1 MLRHYVRREPQE
13 GKQRQKEM
21 EYYNKILCVTF
32 AELTGGR
39 DPVMKANTLKCNVQR
54 SNIACARRG
63 GGEGTQALYVW
74 SSIPEKYRRRFVAT
88 YGDPEEKM
96 REAMT
101 KASIKIDAKAREYYE
116 AYTYMDKDGQE
127 RHLTEKMIEEYTI
140 NASVLGELEK
150 MAARRQAIRS
160 SLNAPMSGAWDLI
173 LDSSERMRESYG
185 HTLPGTLARLKTRL
199 KAWKSDGYQSVVSG
213 KLGNTSA
220 LKITGDFLKL
230 IVALKRSKVPVYT
243 DAQLFEKANEIA
255 EERGWKPIRSL
266 SGMKKWLN
274 SPSVE
279 PLWYDAVY
287 GEQAARQ
294 RYGRKHKT
302 ALPTRRD
309 TLWYGDG
316 TKLNL
321 YYRDEQGKV
330 RTTQVYE
337 VIDAMSEVLLGYCI
351 SDTEDYEAQYHAYR
365 MAIQKSGHKPYEI
378 VYDNQG
384 GHKKLDSDGFI
395 GKICRVHRPT
405 QPYNGESKTIESVF
419 GRFQAQVLHKD
430 WRFTGQNVTAKKA
443 SSRPNVEF
451 IEANKDSLYTLE
463 ELKDAYAAAR
473 KEWNEGV
480 HPATGERRIDMYE
493 KSVNEET
500 QEVTLHDMVD
510 MFWVFTKRMATFTDQ
525 GLQVTVKGEKRQ
537 YEVCSS
543 PGVPDHEWRRKHTYE
558 RFIVAYDPYDFASI
572 RLYTKG
578 TDGSLRFERT
588 AEPYILIHRALQDQQ
603 GTGDAKFIRQEQE
616 ANLQDR
622 IERTVEGRTI
632 AAEHGTDAEQ
642 QGLHSPKLK
651 GTTAAVQRQIDHRM
665 ERYSQPPEQYQ
676 LGRHT
681 KSLSLDDWLDVMDG
695 GDDGD
700 TPRIPL
706 PMEKKIA
713 SKL

>member
-1 MLRHYVRREPQE
+1 
-13 GKQRQKEM
+13 
-21 EYYNKILCVTF
+21 
-32 AELTGGR
+32 
-39 DPVMKANTLKCNVQR
+39 
-54 SNIACARRG
+54 
-63 GGEGTQALYVW
+63 
-74 SSIPEKYRRRFVAT
+74 
-88 YGDPEEKM
+88 
-96 REAMT
+96 MT

-199 KAWKSDGYQSVVSG
+199 KAWKADGYQSVVSG
-213 KLGNTSA
+213 KLGNSSA

-603 GTGDAKFIRQEQE
+603 GTDDAKFIRQEQE

-622 IERTVEGRTI
+622 IERTVAGRTI

-681 KSLSLDDWLDVMDG
+681 KSLSLDDWLDVMEG

>member
-140 NASVLGELEK
+140 NASVLVELEK

-199 KAWKSDGYQSVVSG
+199 KAWKADGYQSVVSG
-213 KLGNTSA
+213 KLGNSSA

-274 SPSVE
+274 SPAVE

-525 GLQVTVKGEKRQ
+525 GLQVTIKGEKRQ

-603 GTGDAKFIRQEQE
+603 GTDDAKFIRQEQE

-622 IERTVEGRTI
+622 IERTVAGRTI

-651 GTTAAVQRQIDHRM
+651 GTTASVQRQIDHRM

-681 KSLSLDDWLDVMDG
+681 KSLSLDDWLDVMEG

>member
-173 LDSSERMRESYG
+173 LDSAERMRESYG

-199 KAWKSDGYQSVVSG
+199 KAWKADGYQSVVSG
-213 KLGNTSA
+213 KLGNSSA

-525 GLQVTVKGEKRQ
+525 GLQVTIKGEKRQ

-603 GTGDAKFIRQEQE
+603 GTDDAKFIRQEQE

-622 IERTVEGRTI
+622 IERTVAGRTI

-681 KSLSLDDWLDVMDG
+681 KSLSLDDWLDVMEG

>member
-199 KAWKSDGYQSVVSG
+199 KAWKADGYQSVVSG
-213 KLGNTSA
+213 KLGNSSA

-266 SGMKKWLN
+266 SGMKKWLT

-525 GLQVTVKGEKRQ
+525 GLQVTIKGEKRQ

-603 GTGDAKFIRQEQE
+603 GTDDAKFIRQEQE

-622 IERTVEGRTI
+622 IERTVAGRTI

-651 GTTAAVQRQIDHRM
+651 GTSAAVQRQIDHRM

-681 KSLSLDDWLDVMDG
+681 KSLSLDDWLDVMEG

>member
-1 MLRHYVRREPQE
+1 MLHHYVRREPQE

-39 DPVMKANTLKCNVQR
+39 DPMMKANTLKCNVQR
-54 SNIACARRG
+54 CNIACARRG

-199 KAWKSDGYQSVVSG
+199 KAWKADGYQSVVSG
-213 KLGNTSA
+213 KLGNSSA

-537 YEVCSS
+537 YEVYSS

-603 GTGDAKFIRQEQE
+603 GTDDAKFIRQEQE

-681 KSLSLDDWLDVMDG
+681 KSLSLDDWLDVMEG

>member
-13 GKQRQKEM
+13 GKQITEM

-199 KAWKSDGYQSVVSG
+199 KAWKADGYQSVVSG
-213 KLGNTSA
+213 KLGNSSA

-274 SPSVE
+274 SPAVE

-473 KEWNEGV
+473 KEWNEGR

-558 RFIVAYDPYDFASI
+558 RFVVAYDPYDFASI

-603 GTGDAKFIRQEQE
+603 GTDDAKFIRQEQE

-622 IERTVEGRTI
+622 IERTVAGRTI

-681 KSLSLDDWLDVMDG
+681 KSLSLDDWLDVIEG
-695 GDDGD
+695 RTEDDEK
-700 TPRIPL
+700 RIPIAT
-706 PMEKKIA
+706 EKKIA

>member
-1 MLRHYVRREPQE
+1 MPHHYVRREPQE

-199 KAWKSDGYQSVVSG
+199 KAWKADGYQSVVSG
-213 KLGNTSA
+213 KLGNSSA

-443 SSRPNVEF
+443 SSKPNVEF

-473 KEWNEGV
+473 KEWNEGR

-525 GLQVTVKGEKRQ
+525 GLQVTIKGEKRQ

-603 GTGDAKFIRQEQE
+603 GTDDAKFIRQEQE

-622 IERTVEGRTI
+622 IERTVAGRTI

-665 ERYSQPPEQYQ
+665 ERYSQPPETYQ
-676 LGRHT
+676 LGRRT
-681 KSLSLDDWLDVMDG
+681 KEVSLEDWLDVIEGRTEDEK
-695 GDDGD
+695 
-700 TPRIPL
+700 RIPIAT
-706 PMEKKIA
+706 EKKIA
-713 SKL
+713 AKL

>member
-54 SNIACARRG
+54 CNIACARRG

-127 RHLTEKMIEEYTI
+127 RHLTEKMMEEYTI

-160 SLNAPMSGAWDLI
+160 SLNAPMSSAWDLI

-213 KLGNTSA
+213 KLGNSSA

-243 DAQLFEKANEIA
+243 DAQLLEKANEIA

-525 GLQVTVKGEKRQ
+525 GLQVTIKGEKRQ

-603 GTGDAKFIRQEQE
+603 GTDDAKFIRQEQE

-622 IERTVEGRTI
+622 IERTVAGRTI

-676 LGRHT
+676 FGRHT
-681 KSLSLDDWLDVMDG
+681 KSLSLDDWLDVMEG

>member
-54 SNIACARRG
+54 CNIACARRG

-199 KAWKSDGYQSVVSG
+199 KAWKADGYQSVVSG
-213 KLGNTSA
+213 KLGNSSA

-266 SGMKKWLN
+266 SGMKKWLT

-525 GLQVTVKGEKRQ
+525 GLQVTIKGEKRQ

-603 GTGDAKFIRQEQE
+603 GTDDAKFIRQEQE

-622 IERTVEGRTI
+622 IERTVAGRTI

-681 KSLSLDDWLDVMDG
+681 KSLSLDDWLDVMEG

>member
-32 AELTGGR
+32 AELTGGVE
-39 DPVMKANTLKCNVQR
+39 PVMKASTLRQNVCR

-213 KLGNTSA
+213 KLGNSSA

-243 DAQLFEKANEIA
+243 DAQLFERANEIA

-525 GLQVTVKGEKRQ
+525 GLQVTIKGEKRQ
-537 YEVCSS
+537 YEVFST
-543 PGVPDHEWRRKHTYE
+543 PGVPDHAWRRKHTYE
-558 RFIVAYDPYDFASI
+558 RFVVAYDPYDFASI

-578 TDGSLRFERT
+578 ADGSLRFERT
-588 AEPYILIHRALQDQQ
+588 AEPYVVIHRALQDQQ
-603 GTGDAKFIRQEQE
+603 ETEDAKFIRQEHE

-622 IERTVEGRTI
+622 IERTVAGRTI
-632 AAEHGTDAEQ
+632 AAEHGMDAEQ
-642 QGLHSPKLK
+642 QGLNSPKLK

-681 KSLSLDDWLDVMDG
+681 KSLSLDDWLDVIEG
-695 GDDGD
+695 GTEDEK
-700 TPRIPL
+700 RIPL
-706 PMEKKIA
+706 LPEKKIA

>member
-54 SNIACARRG
+54 CNIACARRG

-199 KAWKSDGYQSVVSG
+199 KAWKADGYQSVVSG
-213 KLGNTSA
+213 KLGNSSA

-255 EERGWKPIRSL
+255 EERGWTPIRSL

-525 GLQVTVKGEKRQ
+525 GLQVTIKGEKRQ

-603 GTGDAKFIRQEQE
+603 GTDDAKFIRQEQE

-632 AAEHGTDAEQ
+632 AAEHGMDAEQ

-681 KSLSLDDWLDVMDG
+681 KSLSLDDWLDVMEG

>member
-1 MLRHYVRREPQE
+1 M
-13 GKQRQKEM
+13 
-21 EYYNKILCVTF
+21 
-32 AELTGGR
+32 
-39 DPVMKANTLKCNVQR
+39 
-54 SNIACARRG
+54 
-63 GGEGTQALYVW
+63 
-74 SSIPEKYRRRFVAT
+74 
-88 YGDPEEKM
+88 
-96 REAMT
+96 
-101 KASIKIDAKAREYYE
+101 
-116 AYTYMDKDGQE
+116 
-127 RHLTEKMIEEYTI
+127 
-140 NASVLGELEK
+140 LGELEK

-199 KAWKSDGYQSVVSG
+199 KAWKADGYQSVVSG
-213 KLGNTSA
+213 KLGNSSA

-243 DAQLFEKANEIA
+243 DAQLFEKANETA

-510 MFWVFTKRMATFTDQ
+510 MFWVFTKRLATFTDQ

-603 GTGDAKFIRQEQE
+603 GTDDAKFIRQEQE

-622 IERTVEGRTI
+622 IERTVAGRTI

-681 KSLSLDDWLDVMDG
+681 KSLSLDDWLDVMEG

>member
-1 MLRHYVRREPQE
+1 MLRHCVRREPQE

-54 SNIACARRG
+54 CNIACARRG

-96 REAMT
+96 REVMT

-213 KLGNTSA
+213 KLGNSSA

-243 DAQLFEKANEIA
+243 DAQLFEKANETA

-274 SPSVE
+274 SPAVE

-525 GLQVTVKGEKRQ
+525 GLQVTIKGEKRQ

-603 GTGDAKFIRQEQE
+603 GTDDAKFIRQEQE

-622 IERTVEGRTI
+622 IERTVAGRTI

-681 KSLSLDDWLDVMDG
+681 KSLSLDDWLDVMEG

>member
-140 NASVLGELEK
+140 NASVLGELQK

-199 KAWKSDGYQSVVSG
+199 KAWKADGYQSVVSG
-213 KLGNTSA
+213 KLGNSSA

-337 VIDAMSEVLLGYCI
+337 VIDAMSEMLLGYCI

-473 KEWNEGV
+473 KEWNEGR

-525 GLQVTVKGEKRQ
+525 GLQVTIKGEKRQ
-537 YEVCSS
+537 YEVFST
-543 PGVPDHEWRRKHTYE
+543 PGVPDHAWRRKHTYE
-558 RFIVAYDPYDFASI
+558 RFVVAYDPYDFASI

-603 GTGDAKFIRQEQE
+603 GTDDAKFIRQEQE

-622 IERTVEGRTI
+622 IERTVAGRTI

-681 KSLSLDDWLDVMDG
+681 KSLSLDDWLDVMEG

>member
-54 SNIACARRG
+54 CNIACARRG

-199 KAWKSDGYQSVVSG
+199 KAWKSDGFQSVVSG
-213 KLGNTSA
+213 KLGNSSA

-243 DAQLFEKANEIA
+243 DAQLFEKANETA

-274 SPSVE
+274 SPAVE

-473 KEWNEGV
+473 KEWNEGL

-525 GLQVTVKGEKRQ
+525 GLQVTIKGEKRQ

-603 GTGDAKFIRQEQE
+603 GTDDAKFIRQEQE

-622 IERTVEGRTI
+622 IERTVAGRTI

-651 GTTAAVQRQIDHRM
+651 GTSAAVQRQIDHRM

-681 KSLSLDDWLDVMDG
+681 KSLSLDDWLDVMEG

>member
-54 SNIACARRG
+54 CNIACARRG

-199 KAWKSDGYQSVVSG
+199 KAWKADGYQSVVSG
-213 KLGNTSA
+213 KLGNSSA

-274 SPSVE
+274 SPAVE

-473 KEWNEGV
+473 KEWNEGR

-525 GLQVTVKGEKRQ
+525 GLQVTIKGEKRQ

-603 GTGDAKFIRQEQE
+603 GTDDAKFIRQEQE

-622 IERTVEGRTI
+622 IERTVAGRTI

-681 KSLSLDDWLDVMDG
+681 KSLSLDDWLDVMEG

>member
-1 MLRHYVRREPQE
+1 MLRHCVRREPQE

-54 SNIACARRG
+54 CNIACARRG

-213 KLGNTSA
+213 KLGNSSA

-525 GLQVTVKGEKRQ
+525 GLQVTIKGEKRQ

-603 GTGDAKFIRQEQE
+603 GTDDAKFIRQEQE

-622 IERTVEGRTI
+622 IERTVAGRTI

-681 KSLSLDDWLDVMDG
+681 KSLSLDDWLDVMEG

>member
-1 MLRHYVRREPQE
+1 M
-13 GKQRQKEM
+13 
-21 EYYNKILCVTF
+21 
-32 AELTGGR
+32 
-39 DPVMKANTLKCNVQR
+39 
-54 SNIACARRG
+54 
-63 GGEGTQALYVW
+63 
-74 SSIPEKYRRRFVAT
+74 
-88 YGDPEEKM
+88 
-96 REAMT
+96 
-101 KASIKIDAKAREYYE
+101 
-116 AYTYMDKDGQE
+116 
-127 RHLTEKMIEEYTI
+127 
-140 NASVLGELEK
+140 
-150 MAARRQAIRS
+150 
-160 SLNAPMSGAWDLI
+160 
-173 LDSSERMRESYG
+173 
-185 HTLPGTLARLKTRL
+185 
-199 KAWKSDGYQSVVSG
+199 
-213 KLGNTSA
+213 
-220 LKITGDFLKL
+220 
-230 IVALKRSKVPVYT
+230 
-243 DAQLFEKANEIA
+243 
-255 EERGWKPIRSL
+255 
-266 SGMKKWLN
+266 
-274 SPSVE
+274 
-279 PLWYDAVY
+279 
-287 GEQAARQ
+287 
-294 RYGRKHKT
+294 
-302 ALPTRRD
+302 
-309 TLWYGDG
+309 
-316 TKLNL
+316 
-321 YYRDEQGKV
+321 

-603 GTGDAKFIRQEQE
+603 GTDDAKFIRQEQE

-622 IERTVEGRTI
+622 IERTVAGRTI

-681 KSLSLDDWLDVMDG
+681 KSLSLDDWLDVMEG

-706 PMEKKIA
+706 LMEKKIA

>member
-199 KAWKSDGYQSVVSG
+199 KAWKADGYQSVVSG
-213 KLGNTSA
+213 KLGNSSA

-480 HPATGERRIDMYE
+480 HPATGERRIDMYDN
-493 KSVNEET
+493 SVNEET

-525 GLQVTVKGEKRQ
+525 GLQVTIKGEKRQ

-603 GTGDAKFIRQEQE
+603 GTDDAKFIRQEQE

-622 IERTVEGRTI
+622 IERTVAGRTI

-681 KSLSLDDWLDVMDG
+681 KSLSLDDWLDVMECS
-695 GDDGD
+695 DDGD

>member
-1 MLRHYVRREPQE
+1 
-13 GKQRQKEM
+13 
-21 EYYNKILCVTF
+21 
-32 AELTGGR
+32 
-39 DPVMKANTLKCNVQR
+39 
-54 SNIACARRG
+54 
-63 GGEGTQALYVW
+63 
-74 SSIPEKYRRRFVAT
+74 
-88 YGDPEEKM
+88 
-96 REAMT
+96 MT

-173 LDSSERMRESYG
+173 LDSAERMRESYG

-199 KAWKSDGYQSVVSG
+199 KAWKADGYQSVVSG
-213 KLGNTSA
+213 KLGNSSA

-493 KSVNEET
+493 NSVNEET

-525 GLQVTVKGEKRQ
+525 GLQVTIKGEKRQ

-603 GTGDAKFIRQEQE
+603 GTDDAKFIRQEQE

-622 IERTVEGRTI
+622 IERTVAGRTI

-681 KSLSLDDWLDVMDG
+681 KSLSLDDWLDVMEG

>member
-199 KAWKSDGYQSVVSG
+199 KAWKADGYQSVVSG
-213 KLGNTSA
+213 KLGNSSA

-274 SPSVE
+274 SPAVE

-525 GLQVTVKGEKRQ
+525 GLQVTIKGEKRQ

-543 PGVPDHEWRRKHTYE
+543 PGVPDHEWRRRHTYE

-603 GTGDAKFIRQEQE
+603 GTDDAKFIRQEQE

-622 IERTVEGRTI
+622 IERTVAGRTI

-681 KSLSLDDWLDVMDG
+681 KSLSLDDWLDVMEG

>member
-54 SNIACARRG
+54 CNIACARRG

-173 LDSSERMRESYG
+173 LDSAERMRESYG

-199 KAWKSDGYQSVVSG
+199 KAWKADGYQSVVSG
-213 KLGNTSA
+213 KLGNSSA

-365 MAIQKSGHKPYEI
+365 MAIQTSGHKPYEI

-473 KEWNEGV
+473 KEWNEGR

-537 YEVCSS
+537 YEVFST

-603 GTGDAKFIRQEQE
+603 GTDDAKFIRQEQE

-622 IERTVEGRTI
+622 IERTVAGRTI

-681 KSLSLDDWLDVMDG
+681 KSLSLDDWLDVMEG

-700 TPRIPL
+700 MPRIPL

>member
-1 MLRHYVRREPQE
+1 MLRHCVRREPQE

-54 SNIACARRG
+54 CNIACARRG

-199 KAWKSDGYQSVVSG
+199 KAWKADGYQSVVSG
-213 KLGNTSA
+213 KLGNSSA

-525 GLQVTVKGEKRQ
+525 GLQVTIKGEKRQ

-603 GTGDAKFIRQEQE
+603 GTDDAKFIRQEQE

-622 IERTVEGRTI
+622 IERTVAGRTI

-681 KSLSLDDWLDVMDG
+681 KSLSLDDWLDVMEG

>member
-54 SNIACARRG
+54 CNIACARRG

-199 KAWKSDGYQSVVSG
+199 KAWKADGYQSVVSG
-213 KLGNTSA
+213 KLGNSSA

-266 SGMKKWLN
+266 SGMKKWLS

-603 GTGDAKFIRQEQE
+603 GTDDAKFIRQEQE

-622 IERTVEGRTI
+622 IERTVAGRTI

-642 QGLHSPKLK
+642 QGLHSPKLR

-681 KSLSLDDWLDVMDG
+681 KSLSLDDWLDVMEG

>member
-1 MLRHYVRREPQE
+1 MLRHCVRREPQE

-54 SNIACARRG
+54 CNIACARRG

-199 KAWKSDGYQSVVSG
+199 KAWKADGYQSVVSG
-213 KLGNTSA
+213 KLGNSSA

-243 DAQLFEKANEIA
+243 DAQLFEKANETA

-274 SPSVE
+274 SPAVE

-384 GHKKLDSDGFI
+384 GHKKLDADGFI

-525 GLQVTVKGEKRQ
+525 GLQVTIKGEKRQ

-603 GTGDAKFIRQEQE
+603 GTDDAKFIRQEQE

-622 IERTVEGRTI
+622 IERTVAGRTI

-681 KSLSLDDWLDVMDG
+681 KSLSLDDWLDVMEG

>member
-1 MLRHYVRREPQE
+1 MLHHYVRREPQE

-54 SNIACARRG
+54 CNIACARRG

-173 LDSSERMRESYG
+173 LDSAERMRESYG

-199 KAWKSDGYQSVVSG
+199 KAWKADGYQSVVSG
-213 KLGNTSA
+213 KLGNSSA

-525 GLQVTVKGEKRQ
+525 GLQVTIKGEKRQ

-603 GTGDAKFIRQEQE
+603 GTDDAKFIRQEQE

-622 IERTVEGRTI
+622 IERTVAGRTI

-651 GTTAAVQRQIDHRM
+651 GTSAAVQRQIDHRM

-681 KSLSLDDWLDVMDG
+681 KSLSLDDWLDVMEG

>member
-1 MLRHYVRREPQE
+1 MLRHCVRREPQE

-54 SNIACARRG
+54 CNIACARRG

-213 KLGNTSA
+213 KLGNSSA
-220 LKITGDFLKL
+220 LKITGDFLKV

-243 DAQLFEKANEIA
+243 DAQLFDKANEEA
-255 EERGWKPIRSL
+255 EKRGWKPIRSL

-274 SPSVE
+274 SPAVE

-309 TLWYGDG
+309 SLWYGDG

-365 MAIQKSGHKPYEI
+365 MAIQTSGHKPWEI

-384 GHKKLDSDGFI
+384 GHKKLDADGFI
-395 GKICRVHRPT
+395 GKICHVHRPT

-473 KEWNEGV
+473 KEWNEGL
-480 HPATGERRIDMYE
+480 HPATGERRIDMYRN
-493 KSVNEET
+493 SVNEET

-525 GLQVTVKGEKRQ
+525 GLQVTIKGEKRQ

-558 RFIVAYDPYDFASI
+558 RFVVAYDPYDFQSI

-578 TDGSLRFERT
+578 TDGTLRFERT
-588 AEPYILIHRALQDQQ
+588 AEPYVVIHRALQDQQ
-603 GTGDAKFIRQEQE
+603 GTDDAKFIRQEQE

-622 IERTVEGRTI
+622 IERTVAGRTI

-651 GTTAAVQRQIDHRM
+651 GTTAAVQRQIEHRM

-681 KSLSLDDWLDVMDG
+681 KSLSLDDWLDVIEGKDE
-695 GDDGD
+695 D
-700 TPRIPL
+700 TLTIPL
-706 PMEKKIA
+706 PTEKKIA

>member
-1 MLRHYVRREPQE
+1 
-13 GKQRQKEM
+13 M

-39 DPVMKANTLKCNVQR
+39 DPVIKANTLKCNVQR
-54 SNIACARRG
+54 NNIACARRG

-160 SLNAPMSGAWDLI
+160 SLNAPMSGAWDFI

-199 KAWKSDGYQSVVSG
+199 KAWKADGYQSVVSG
-213 KLGNTSA
+213 KLGNSSA

-603 GTGDAKFIRQEQE
+603 GTDDAKFIRQEQE

-622 IERTVEGRTI
+622 IERTVAGRTI

-681 KSLSLDDWLDVMDG
+681 KSLSLDDWLDVMEG

>member
-101 KASIKIDAKAREYYE
+101 KASIKIDTKAREYYE

-199 KAWKSDGYQSVVSG
+199 KAWKADGYQSVVSG
-213 KLGNTSA
+213 KLGNSSA

-430 WRFTGQNVTAKKA
+430 WRYTGQNVTAKKA

-525 GLQVTVKGEKRQ
+525 GLQVTIKGEKRQ

-603 GTGDAKFIRQEQE
+603 GTDDAKFIRQEQE

-622 IERTVEGRTI
+622 IERTVAGRTI

-681 KSLSLDDWLDVMDG
+681 KSLSLDDWLDVMEG

>member
-88 YGDPEEKM
+88 SGDPEEKM

-199 KAWKSDGYQSVVSG
+199 KAWKADGYQSVVSG
-213 KLGNTSA
+213 KLGNSSA

-525 GLQVTVKGEKRQ
+525 GLQVTIKGEKRQ

-603 GTGDAKFIRQEQE
+603 GTDDAKFIRQEQE

-622 IERTVEGRTI
+622 IERTVAGRTI

-681 KSLSLDDWLDVMDG
+681 KSLSLDDWLDVMEG

>member
-199 KAWKSDGYQSVVSG
+199 KAWKADGYQSVVSG
-213 KLGNTSA
+213 KLGNSSA

-603 GTGDAKFIRQEQE
+603 GTDDAKFIRQEQE

-651 GTTAAVQRQIDHRM
+651 GTTASVQRQIDHRM

-681 KSLSLDDWLDVMDG
+681 KSLSLDDWLDVMEG

>member
-101 KASIKIDAKAREYYE
+101 KASIKIDAKAREFYE

-213 KLGNTSA
+213 KLGNSSA

-603 GTGDAKFIRQEQE
+603 GTDDAKFIRQEQE

-622 IERTVEGRTI
+622 IERTVAGRTI

>member
-1 MLRHYVRREPQE
+1 VLRHYVRREPQE
-13 GKQRQKEM
+13 GKQRQEEM

-54 SNIACARRG
+54 CNIACARRG

-199 KAWKSDGYQSVVSG
+199 KSWKSDGYQSVVSG
-213 KLGNTSA
+213 KLGNSSA

-274 SPSVE
+274 SPAVE

-525 GLQVTVKGEKRQ
+525 GLQVTIKGEKRQ

-603 GTGDAKFIRQEQE
+603 GTDDAKFIRQEQE

-622 IERTVEGRTI
+622 IERTVAGRTI

-681 KSLSLDDWLDVMDG
+681 KSLSLDDWLDVMEG

>member
-54 SNIACARRG
+54 CNIACARRG

-199 KAWKSDGYQSVVSG
+199 KAWKADGYQSVVSG
-213 KLGNTSA
+213 KLGNSSA

-384 GHKKLDSDGFI
+384 DHKKLDSDGFI

-525 GLQVTVKGEKRQ
+525 GLQVTIKGEKRQ

-603 GTGDAKFIRQEQE
+603 GTDDAKFIRQEQE

-622 IERTVEGRTI
+622 IERTVKGRTI
-632 AAEHGTDAEQ
+632 AAEHGMDAEQ

-681 KSLSLDDWLDVMDG
+681 KSLSLDDWLDVMEG
-695 GDDGD
+695 GDNGD

>member
-32 AELTGGR
+32 AELTGGVE
-39 DPVMKANTLKCNVQR
+39 PVMKASTLRQNVCR

-74 SSIPEKYRRRFVAT
+74 SSIPEKYRRRFVAA

-199 KAWKSDGYQSVVSG
+199 KAWKADGYQSVVSG
-213 KLGNTSA
+213 KLGNSSA

-243 DAQLFEKANEIA
+243 DAQLFERANEIA

-525 GLQVTVKGEKRQ
+525 GLQVTIKGEKRQ

-603 GTGDAKFIRQEQE
+603 GTDDAKFIRQEQE

-622 IERTVEGRTI
+622 IERTVKGRTI
-632 AAEHGTDAEQ
+632 AAEHGMDAEQ

-681 KSLSLDDWLDVMDG
+681 KSLSLDDWLDVMED